1 MTQTSQWQQEDKNRY
16 LRLAIVILVPLSGVI
31 VGLLG
36 SQELVVVAL
45 GGMVA
50 LLSTIIVLR
59 RPPVGVLGLV
69 VLSFLVPTTIGTG
82 TATNVHMIV
91 PGLAL
96 VAGLFLVQVSTGPSY
111 YIRPA
116 VRSIYLSLF
125 LFIAATLLAFLVG
138 QLRWYSVDPAPMPA
152 QLAQLAVLVLL
163 PSLVPIMDR
172 YFVSEQWL
180 RRLVWLFL
188 GLGSVQILLTFFPSV
203 RQALSFVFIQS
214 PKSSLFWI
222 WIVCLAFGQAFFN
235 RDLSGFWRVT
245 MAGLTAAA
253 LYFSLA
259 ITFQWASGWLP
270 PLIGLVSIMWAAR
283 PRVAA
288 VATVLML
295 MLGVFFAS
303 DFVDL
308 LLINEEYSAVT
319 RLEAWKIVFGMV
331 MERSPLFGFGPANYH
346 FYTTEYSILG
356 WNVAFN
362 THNQYIDLLA
372 QTGLLG
378 TAAFLWYAV
387 SSGTLLWR
395 LRGYHISSGFL
406 RALSYSLF
414 GGLIGMLASGMLADW
429 FLPFV
434 YNITLSGMRDA
445 VPAWIFLGAS
455 LSLHKIASGNG
466 GSGAVQRAS

>member
-1 MTQTSQWQQEDKNRY
+1 MS
-16 LRLAIVILVPLSGVI
+16 
-31 VGLLG
+31 
-36 SQELVVVAL
+36 
-45 GGMVA
+45 
-50 LLSTIIVLR
+50 
-59 RPPVGVLGLV
+59 
-69 VLSFLVPTTIGTG
+69 
-82 TATNVHMIV
+82 
-91 PGLAL
+91 
-96 VAGLFLVQVSTGPSY
+96 
-111 YIRPA
+111 
-116 VRSIYLSLF
+116 
-125 LFIAATLLAFLVG
+125 
-138 QLRWYSVDPAPMPA
+138 A
-152 QLAQLAVLVLL
+152 QLAQLAILVLL
-163 PSLVPIMDR
+163 PCLVPLMDR
-172 YFVSEQWL
+172 YFVTEQWL

-188 GLGSVQILLTFFPSV
+188 GLGSLQVVLTFFPSV
-203 RQALSFVFIQS
+203 RQALSFVFIQN

-235 RDLSGFWRVT
+235 RDLAGFWRIVL
-245 MAGLTAAA
+245 AGLAAAA
-253 LYFSLA
+253 LFIGLVIS
-259 ITFQWASGWLP
+259 FQWASGWLP
-270 PLIGLVSIMWAAR
+270 PLIGLISIMWAAK

-288 VATVLML
+288 VATVLAL
-295 MLGVFFAS
+295 MLGAFFVS

-319 RLEAWKIVFGMV
+319 RLEAWKIVTGMV

-362 THNQYIDLLA
+362 THNQYIDILA

-378 TAAFLWYAV
+378 TAAFLWFSV
-387 SSGTLLWR
+387 STGTLLWR
-395 LRGYHISSGFL
+395 LRGYQISSGFL

-445 VPAWIFLGAS
+445 VPAWIFVGAS